1 MSRVGSTYGVPVI
14 DLWVPP
20 SSPWA
25 GSTRGFSSFAAGGE
39 QQPIPLPP
47 PKKNEKTCSPKKVM
61 FPELSF
67 VRLFEIF
74 FLWRQEASSQ
84 SNSSISSNQ
93 PGSLSSSDMVFSKS
107 WPTLRRCWL
116 SGSRCVERI
125 RFTTPR
131 PWRWESPSKRVS
143 SSTFGSPNWTF
154 LIQILPVEKMRN
166 TNREENTTW

>member
-1 MSRVGSTYGVPVI
+1 MKKHVP
-14 DLWVPP
+14 
-20 SSPWA
+20 
-25 GSTRGFSSFAAGGE
+25 R
-39 QQPIPLPP
+39 
-47 PKKNEKTCSPKKVM
+47 KKSHL

-67 VRLFEIF
+67 VWLFEII

-154 LIQILPVEKMRN
+154 LIQILPVEKNEKHKSWRKHDLVRSSFFLSSI
-166 TNREENTTW
+166 TLLPLFAPRFFLTSDLVGTGWYKL

>member
-1 MSRVGSTYGVPVI
+1 MSRVGSTCGVEPFN
-14 DLWVPP
+14 LWVPP

-25 GSTRGFSSFAAGGE
+25 GSTRGVTVLQLGE
-39 QQPIPLPP
+39 KNNQSP
-47 PKKNEKTCSPKKVM
+47 PKKKMKKHVPRKKTCSPNWV
-61 FPELSF
+61 
-67 VRLFEIF
+67 LFGFSKYF
-74 FLWRQEASSQ
+74 FWWHQEASSQ

-154 LIQILPVEKMRN
+154 LIQILPVEKKTN